1 MAIEMKTWVV
11 IQINN
16 RKPKAMEE
24 AALAG
29 EVKYV
34 QHRVPADPD
43 VMEEREASPSAVL
56 ANVLRRRG
64 YRLLL
69 ILQPSIILLLWSPDF
84 CREDERRRGGG
95 TTRER

>member
-11 IQINN
+11 IQIKN

-29 EVKYV
+29 EVKNV
-34 QHRVPADPD
+34 QHCVPADPD
-43 VMEEREASPSAVL
+43 VMEEREASPPAVL

-64 YRLLL
+64 DRLLL
-69 ILQPSIILLLWSPDF
+69 ILQPPIAALVAGFLP
-84 CREDERRRGGG
+84 RRRTAVRGWHHP
-95 TTRER
+95 